1 MLFFFYSICFLGA
14 LIHGLDLFIL
24 VSDLLIYLNI
34 ITNYDKPINILK
46 FLIREIVYLMFRL
59 NIIKPLYM
67 GTKKRNILVASFY
80 FCFNFLRAA
89 ILINYYILKMIY
101 YYTIL
106 PIKDLLKRLGTW
118 LKFWLKR
125 LMTVI
130 DSWWIKLD
138 RDLYLKIYKY
148 YYYPSV
154 FIWWLGFTFHL
165 FPTSI
170 HFYLYLWL
178 PMWLLVNLYHI
189 GSFRFR
195 VKRRES
201 KPKYIIKCIIIMFK
215 YNVLYIISML
225 MVFYVMD
232 NLTGNVWSW

>member
-106 PIKDLLKRLGTW
+106 PIKDLLKRLGT
-118 LKFWLKR
+118 
-125 LMTVI
+125 
-130 DSWWIKLD
+130 
-138 RDLYLKIYKY
+138 
-148 YYYPSV
+148 
-154 FIWWLGFTFHL
+154 
-165 FPTSI
+165 
-170 HFYLYLWL
+170 
-178 PMWLLVNLYHI
+178 
-189 GSFRFR
+189 
-195 VKRRES
+195 
-201 KPKYIIKCIIIMFK
+201 
-215 YNVLYIISML
+215 
-225 MVFYVMD
+225 
-232 NLTGNVWSW
+232 